1 MINYILVNSK
11 YRNSVKDVKV
21 IPVEEVVIQLLI
33 DVVLCKIQK
42 EIETVERLRKFA
54 ELVNNKCDGN
64 EDWCDLKRKLM
75 L

>member
-1 MINYILVNSK
+1 MNSK
-11 YRNSVKDVKV
+11 YRSIVKDVKV

-54 ELVNNKCDGN
+54 ELVNNKCDSN